1 MVYIEGGEVMTFGRD
16 QQVPEQT
23 FVRLAISFL
32 VIQ

>member
-1 MVYIEGGEVMTFGRD
+1 MVYIEGGEVMTFGCG

-23 FVRLAISFL
+23 FVCLAISFL